1 MAEDSTPPI
10 PPQTEA
16 PRYAP
21 QVVQPQK
28 LKRATWETRQVR
40 SGEPP
45 AMHRR
50 RPQNRRR
57 RGTGSVATAIGYGLK
72 PPAMNLR
79 AVPSFIAAIGLL
91 SINVSALEV
100 TGLRCEYLAEPR
112 GMDVGQPRL
121 SWQIRSE
128 RRGER
133 QTAYQVLVA
142 SSEGGLRHN
151 RGDLWDTGQVA
162 SDQSIQVTYGGQAL
176 TSWMRCYWKVRAW
189 NRNGKVSSWSAPAD
203 WQDARRYRPGRW

>member
-28 LKRATWETRQVR
+28 LKRATRKTRQGTVR
-40 SGEPP
+40 RDASKAPSAPAEPKTPRHWKCSNCNRLWVETTCHEPP
-45 AMHRR
+45 RRTLIHCRHRLAVHKR
-50 RPQNRRR
+50 ISARSHWAP
-57 RGTGSVATAIGYGLK
+57 
-72 PPAMNLR
+72 LR
-79 AVPSFIAAIGLL
+79 
-91 SINVSALEV
+91 VSSRA
-100 TGLRCEYLAEPR
+100 R
-112 GMDVGQPRL
+112 GMDVRQPRL